1 MPLRKSSE
9 SPSFFPLLNILKE
22 IKAMITTNKI
32 TIKISIFI
40 QTKS

>member
-1 MPLRKSSE
+1 
-9 SPSFFPLLNILKE
+9 LKE